1 MIEGRPTRSLP
12 IAPRPGPALRHLPLA
27 DARARGRPAL
37 ATDLRGL
44 GADAPVRPGLRGTAA
59 RARDGRA
66 RTSSTPPAC
75 LDLVAQMAALGV
87 LEVTVIG
94 GEAYLRDDWLT
105 IVRAVRDAGM
115 QCSMTT
121 GGRGLTAE
129 MARAAAA
136 AGLQSASVSIDG
148 NEATH
153 DRLRGVTGAYRS
165 ALAATGHIRA
175 AGMGLSVNTQINR
188 LSMRE
193 LPDVLETIIALGARA
208 WQIQLTVAMGRAA
221 DEPDL
226 LLQPEEML
234 ELHPLLATLKRR
246 CDEAGVALWPGNNI
260 GYFGPFESVLRG
272 GIARGHMS
280 SCGAGCTTLGIEAE
294 RRHQGLPVAAHR
306 PLDRRQHPRRQPARH
321 LGALGAAALH
331 ARPHRRRSVGLL
343 PHLLLRRRLPRRLH
357 LDRLQPVRQAGQQP
371 ALSPPRAGDA
381 QAGKARAP
389 GSRRSPARARR
400 SITGSSKSSSRR
412 SRHEPPRALPR
423 VQPPRRRRR
432 DRLPV
437 LRRRAR
443 RVVPRAAAAGAAAPP
458 PLARGADGRRR
469 HADGRRRL
477 QQQRRHHR
485 RQGRG
490 DRSSPGLLRRAR
502 RAVPVVRRAFHGDR
516 RNLRRGRNH
525 RNRRGRS
532 TGGTDAGN
540 DGATDAAPARDAAQ
554 ERSIIAIYGAAFA
567 GGLTSDKPQS

>member
-27 DARARGRPAL
+27 DA
-37 ATDLRGL
+37 
-44 GADAPVRPGLRGTAA
+44 
-59 RARDGRA
+59 ARDVDRRWRPIYAVWELTLRCDLACGHCGSRAGRA
-66 RTSSTPPAC
+66 RPDELDTAGC

-129 MARAAAA
+129 MARDAAA

-165 ALAATGHIRA
+165 ALAATGHVRA

-193 LPDVLETIIALGARA
+193 LPDVLETIIAAGARA

-221 DEPDL
+221 DQPDL

-280 SCGAGCTTLGIEAE
+280 SCGAGCTTLGIEANGAIKGCPSLHTVPWTGGNIRDASLQDIWE
-294 RRHQGLPVAAHR
+294 RSA
-306 PLDRRQHPRRQPARH
+306 PLRYMRDRTVDDLWGYCRTCYYAD
-321 LGALGAAALH
+321 
-331 ARPHRRRSVGLL
+331 VC
-343 PHLLLRRRLPRRLH
+343 
-357 LDRLQPVRQAGQQP
+357 
-371 ALSPPRAGDA
+371 RAGCTWTGFSLF
-381 QAGKARAP
+381 GKP
-389 GSRRSPARARR
+389 GNNPLC
-400 SITGSSKSSSRR
+400 
-412 SRHEPPRALPR
+412 HHRALEMRKQGKRERLVR
-423 VQPPRRRRR
+423 VE
-432 DRLPV
+432 
-437 LRRRAR
+437 
-443 RVVPRAAAAGAAAPP
+443 APP
-458 PLARGADGRRR
+458 GAPFD
-469 HADGRRRL
+469 
-477 QQQRRHHR
+477 
-485 RQGRG
+485 
-490 DRSSPGLLRRAR
+490 
-502 RAVPVVRRAFHGDR
+502 HGKF
-516 RNLRRGRNH
+516 
-525 RNRRGRS
+525 
-532 TGGTDAGN
+532 
-540 DGATDAAPARDAAQ
+540 
-554 ERSIIAIYGAAFA
+554 EIIVEEI
-567 GGLTSDKPQS
+567 TP